1 MKKRLLSA
9 VFPLGSVCLL
19 VLVYYIVSIGFDSEL
34 IVPSIPN
41 VAKSLGY
48 IVREDGFVNDIFGT
62 LARAISSYVFA
73 FVTAFAFSLFAS
85 ISRIVEKIFYPV
97 TVIARAIPTMSVVL
111 LCVLWLKADKLPIA
125 VSFIVMFPMLY
136 ASILGVLSSRDKQMT
151 EMIKVYRV
159 PKSKAFCRYYFPDT
173 VIRLFP
179 QLVSTL
185 SFNVKLTISGEAL
198 AYTPNSIGNELKVA
212 NINIETAE
220 IMAWTVVAILLS
232 FVVELLLYGIFHGIK
247 RIRYEYRIRKFN

>member
-1 MKKRLLSA
+1 
-9 VFPLGSVCLL
+9 
-19 VLVYYIVSIGFDSEL
+19 
-34 IVPSIPN
+34 
-41 VAKSLGY
+41 
-48 IVREDGFVNDIFGT
+48 
-62 LARAISSYVFA
+62 
-73 FVTAFAFSLFAS
+73 
-85 ISRIVEKIFYPV
+85 
-97 TVIARAIPTMSVVL
+97 MSVVL

-159 PKSKAFCRYYFPDT
+159 PKSKAFFRYYFPDT